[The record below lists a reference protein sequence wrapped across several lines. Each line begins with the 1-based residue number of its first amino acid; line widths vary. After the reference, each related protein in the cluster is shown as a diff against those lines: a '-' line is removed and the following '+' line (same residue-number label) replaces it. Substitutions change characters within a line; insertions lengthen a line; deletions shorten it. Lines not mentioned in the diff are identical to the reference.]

1 MGGKIGIRG
10 FPFIFGD
17 QRRRGHLFLQAVPTH
32 QNPEIM
38 AKRNNSHLPLSE
50 ALNEFIKENKLQK
63 GMDKVDA
70 REAWVNLMGN
80 GVNNYTTAVEL
91 KNETLYVSLS
101 SSVLREELSLGKT
114 KIISMINE
122 ELGRELV
129 KKLVLR

>member
-1 MGGKIGIRG
+1 
-10 FPFIFGD
+10 
-17 QRRRGHLFLQAVPTH
+17 
-32 QNPEIM
+32 M
-38 AKRNNSHLPLSE
+38 AKRQNSHLPLSE
-50 ALNEFIKENKLQK
+50 ALSEFIRENKLQK

-70 REAWVNLMGN
+70 REAWSNLMGN

-91 KNETLYVSLS
+91 KNETLFVSLS

-114 KIISMINE
+114 KIIAMINE

>member
-1 MGGKIGIRG
+1 
-10 FPFIFGD
+10 
-17 QRRRGHLFLQAVPTH
+17 
-32 QNPEIM
+32 M
-38 AKRNNSHLPLSE
+38 AKRQNSHLPLSE
-50 ALNEFIKENKLQK
+50 ALSEFIKENKLQK

-70 REAWVNLMGN
+70 REAWANLMGN

-91 KNETLYVSLS
+91 KNETLFVSLS

-114 KIISMINE
+114 KIIAMINE